1 MKPFASRYLLVAA
14 FSLFLGACS
23 SAPVEQATAPAQADA
38 WQQLQQNIASNELA
52 TAERPACSPAAQSP
66 DDARLEQ
73 YQRQLAEATCNAA
86 RSSCKRAM

>member
-14 FSLFLGACS
+14 FSLILAACS
-23 SAPVEQATAPAQADA
+23 NAPVDQATAPAQADA

-52 TAERPACSPAAQSP
+52 TAEDQLAALQAQSP

-73 YQRQLAEATCNAA
+73 YQRQLAEAYLQ
-86 RSSCKRAM
+86 RSQIVLQ